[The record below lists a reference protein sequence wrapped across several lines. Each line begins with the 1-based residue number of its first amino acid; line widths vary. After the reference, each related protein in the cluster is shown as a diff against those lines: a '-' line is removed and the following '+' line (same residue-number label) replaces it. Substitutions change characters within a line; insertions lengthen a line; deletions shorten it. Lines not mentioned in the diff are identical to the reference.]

1 MREVCWLQVSDIH
14 MRLRDK
20 WQQDVVLN
28 AMAASARLM
37 RKQGLAL
44 DFILATGDLAFS
56 GNPDEYKLVA
66 SFFDELAD
74 ATGVPKARIFC
85 IPGNHD
91 VDRERQRLCFQGAR
105 SALTSPNA
113 VDPVLAPDDNLSTLA
128 TRQQAYREFQN
139 TYFGAQERTATRDGL
154 AYVAKLTFED
164 VTIAVVGLNS
174 AWLSEGG
181 ASDHGHLLIGERQ
194 ALNAFETANSL
205 NPHIVIGMAHHPLH
219 LLREFDRNAVTRRIA
234 ECCDF
239 FHCGH
244 LHQPEARGAGFD
256 PTACLMVAAGA
267 SFETRE
273 SQNAYSIVKLDLAQ
287 GTRKLTTVQYDPGQ
301 GGFVFTKEDAFPIR
315 LSPASVCTVGELG
328 EAIATFDAAIE
339 PHSYY
344 LAALLLEQK
353 AEVPI
358 PAQGSHVLGTV
369 AVLLGLPEDD
379 YCRKAVAFL
388 HFRNALAVFCGRR
401 PLSDIL
407 AQQGQAVRAYGAELV
422 LRCQSDQAL
431 SERLSRQEAD
441 VRSLHARQPKETFA
455 TDLLAE
461 LALTQE
467 WGLLR
472 EQAERQLTSPIPL
485 VVIRARQMLALAM
498 AHAPDDADRREA
510 VRQYRALVEEGSA
523 EPADRACLAALLHDF
538 GEPDE
543 AKRHVLESL
552 ERSQPGLIATLMAL
566 GQRLVAETGDREF
579 RQALE
584 AALAKRGNHD

>member
-1 MREVCWLQVSDIH
+1 MREICWLQVSDIH
-14 MRLRDK
+14 MRIRDK

-28 AMAASARLM
+28 AMATSVRLM
-37 RKQGLAL
+37 RTQGLAL

-56 GNPDEYKLVA
+56 GKPDEYKLVA

-74 ATGVPKARIFC
+74 ATGVPKDRIFC

-91 VDRERQRLCFQGAR
+91 VDRERQRLSFQGAR

-128 TRQQAYREFQN
+128 TRQQAYREFQL

-154 AYVAKLTFED
+154 AYVAKASFED

-181 ASDHGHLLIGERQ
+181 ESDHGHLLIGERQ
-194 ALNAFETANSL
+194 ALNAFETASSL

-219 LLREFDRNAVTRRIA
+219 LLREFDRNAVTRLIA
-234 ECCDF
+234 ESCDF

-287 GTRKLTTVQYDPGQ
+287 GVRKLTTVQYNSGQ
-301 GGFVFTKEDAFPIR
+301 GGFVFTKEDTFPIR

-328 EAIATFDAAIE
+328 DAISMFDVAIG

-353 AEVPI
+353 AEIPI
-358 PAQGSHVLGTV
+358 PTQGGHVLGTA
-369 AVLLGLPEDD
+369 AVLLGLPEDE
-379 YCRKAVAFL
+379 YCRKTVAFL
-388 HFRNALAVFCGRR
+388 RFRNALAIFCGRR
-401 PLSDIL
+401 TLSDIL
-407 AQQGQAVRAYGAELV
+407 ALHGQAVRAYGAELV

-431 SERLSRQEAD
+431 LERLSRQEAD
-441 VRSLHARQPKETFA
+441 VRSLHAAQPNATFA
-455 TDLLAE
+455 ADLLAE
-461 LALTQE
+461 LALTHE
-467 WGLLR
+467 WVLLR
-472 EQAERQLTSPIPL
+472 EQAERQLTSPNPI
-485 VVIRARQMLALAM
+485 VVARARQMLALAM

-510 VRQYRALVEEGSA
+510 VQQYRALIEEGSA
-523 EPADRACLAALLHDF
+523 EPADRACLAALLHGF
-538 GEPDE
+538 GELDE
-543 AKRHVLESL
+543 AKRLVLESF
-552 ERSQPGLIATLMAL
+552 ERSPPGDIATLLAL
-566 GQRLVAETGDREF
+566 GQRLVAETGDRAF
-579 RQALE
+579 RRALE
-584 AALAKRGNHD
+584 AAQARRANHD

>member
-1 MREVCWLQVSDIH
+1 

-20 WQQDVVLN
+20 WQRDVVLS
-28 AMAASARLM
+28 AMATSVRLM
-37 RKQGLAL
+37 RTQGSTL

-66 SFFDELAD
+66 TFFDELVD
-74 ATGVPKARIFC
+74 ATGVPKEHIFC

-91 VDRERQRLCFQGAR
+91 VDRERQRLCFKGAR
-105 SALTSPNA
+105 STLTSPNA
-113 VDPVLAPDDNLSTLA
+113 VDPILAPDDNLSTLA
-128 TRQQAYREFQN
+128 MRQQAYREFQK

-154 AYVAKLTFED
+154 AYVAKVTIED

-181 ASDHGHLLIGERQ
+181 ESDHGNLLIGERQ
-194 ALNAFETANSL
+194 ALNAFEIANSL

-219 LLREFDRNAVTRRIA
+219 LLRDFDRNAVTRRIA
-234 ECCDF
+234 DCCDF

-287 GTRKLTTVQYDPGQ
+287 GARKLTTVQYNPGQ
-301 GGFVFTKEDAFPIR
+301 GGFVFTREETFPIR

-328 EAIATFDAAIE
+328 EAIATFDAATG
-339 PHSYY
+339 PYSYY
-344 LAALLLEQK
+344 LAALLLGQK

-358 PAQGSHVLGTV
+358 PGPESHVLGTV
-369 AVLLGLPEDD
+369 AVLQGLPEDD
-379 YCRKAVAFL
+379 YCRKTVAFL
-388 HFRNALAVFCGRR
+388 RFRNALAVFYGRR
-401 PLSDIL
+401 PLGEIL
-407 AQQGQAVRAYGAELV
+407 AQHGHAVREYGAELV
-422 LRCQSDQAL
+422 LRCKSDQTL

-441 VRSLHARQPKETFA
+441 VKSLHAAQPKETFA

-472 EQAERQLTSPIPL
+472 AQAERQLTSPNPL
-485 VVIRARQMLALAM
+485 VVVRARQMFALAM
-498 AHAPDDADRREA
+498 AHAPDDADRQEA
-510 VRQYRALVEEGSA
+510 VRLYRALIEEGSA
-523 EPADRACLAALLHDF
+523 EPADRVRLIALLHGL
-538 GEPDE
+538 GELDE
-543 AKRHVLESL
+543 AKRLVLESL
-552 ERSQPGLIATLMAL
+552 EQSPLDGIATLMEL
-566 GQRLVAETGDREF
+566 GQRLVAQTGNRDF
-579 RQALE
+579 RLALE